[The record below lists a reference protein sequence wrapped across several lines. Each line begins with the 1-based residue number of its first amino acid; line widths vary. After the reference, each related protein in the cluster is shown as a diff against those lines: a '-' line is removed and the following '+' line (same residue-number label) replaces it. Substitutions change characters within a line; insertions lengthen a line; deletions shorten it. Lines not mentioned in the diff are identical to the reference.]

1 MALRLCAQPAH
12 RSPVWNALS
21 DSPASCGPGLARDS
35 LGRTRT
41 TRPSATP
48 YLSPNGSRRED
59 GANEARRGGTCEN
72 DSSPRRCAREPVV
85 QMPGFLG
92 RLADVLARHLLSW
105 LHRRVEPGSR
115 EWLDALTAES
125 ECAEDGWQRLRW
137 ALGGVPLV
145 WTINQRRQRNEPAR
159 GIMRARIVLGVA
171 NIVAIAGWYAVIIP
185 ATYGATHFLRCHLSF
200 GNQPGGC
207 QEHPFVFASIAI
219 GGAGLGMIIALA
231 LRARFAAYWWAV
243 FSAFNTVGS
252 VWYLR
257 SGIVDLPRYGATQS
271 AMLMAATF
279 GVVLAA
285 IMRDT
290 PGTETDSAG
299 ALIAGTIS
307 FAMVDAL
314 IRMRDRLLVAD
325 NVNHYA
331 VLGSAMF
338 AAMLAGLIGRH
349 ERTPVERPL

>member
-1 MALRLCAQPAH
+1 
-12 RSPVWNALS
+12 
-21 DSPASCGPGLARDS
+21 
-35 LGRTRT
+35 
-41 TRPSATP
+41 
-48 YLSPNGSRRED
+48 
-59 GANEARRGGTCEN
+59 
-72 DSSPRRCAREPVV
+72 
-85 QMPGFLG
+85 MPTHGFLG
-92 RLADVLARHLLSW
+92 RLADALARQLLSW

-125 ECAEDGWQRLRW
+125 ECADDGWQRLRW

-145 WTINQRRQRNEPAR
+145 WTINGRRRMNEPTR
-159 GIMRARIVLGVA
+159 GTMRARIVRGVA
-171 NIVAIAGWYAVIIP
+171 NIAGIASGFAVIIP
-185 ATYGATHFLRCHLSF
+185 ATYLATYFFRCHLFF

-219 GGAGLGMIIALA
+219 GGGVLGMIIALA

-243 FSAFNTVGS
+243 VSGFNTVGS

-285 IMRDT
+285 IMRDA
-290 PGTETDSAG
+290 PWTETDHGPVHHVGDSAG
-299 ALIAGTIS
+299 APASFLSRHRIAALLIAGTIS
-307 FAMVDAL
+307 FAMADAL
-314 IRMRDRLLVAD
+314 IRMRDRHLVAD

-331 VLGSAMF
+331 LLGSAMF
-338 AAMLAGLIGRH
+338 AAILAGLIGRH
-349 ERTPVERPL
+349 GSRFSAKGCSGTE

>member
-1 MALRLCAQPAH
+1 M
-12 RSPVWNALS
+12 
-21 DSPASCGPGLARDS
+21 
-35 LGRTRT
+35 
-41 TRPSATP
+41 
-48 YLSPNGSRRED
+48 
-59 GANEARRGGTCEN
+59 
-72 DSSPRRCAREPVV
+72 

-92 RLADVLARHLLSW
+92 RLADVLARQLLSW

-115 EWLDALTAES
+115 EWLDALIAES
-125 ECAEDGWQRLRW
+125 ECADDGWQRLRW

-145 WTINQRRQRNEPAR
+145 WTINQRRKRNEPTR
-159 GIMRARIVLGVA
+159 DTMRALIVPGVA
-171 NIVAIAGWYAVIIP
+171 NIAALAGRYAVIIP
-185 ATYGATHFLRCHLSF
+185 AVLLAAHFLRCHLSF

-207 QEHPFVFASIAI
+207 QEHPFVFGSIAV
-219 GGAGLGMIIALA
+219 GGAVLGMIVALA

-243 FSAFNTVGS
+243 FSVFNTVGS

-271 AMLMAATF
+271 AMLMAATC

-285 IMRDT
+285 IMRET
-290 PGTETDSAG
+290 PGTETDHGPSFLSQHRMTAHV
-299 ALIAGTIS
+299 IAGTIS
-307 FAMVDAL
+307 FALVESL
-314 IRMRDRLLVAD
+314 IRMRDCYLVAD

-338 AAMLAGLIGRH
+338 AAILAGLIGRH

>member
-1 MALRLCAQPAH
+1 
-12 RSPVWNALS
+12 
-21 DSPASCGPGLARDS
+21 
-35 LGRTRT
+35 
-41 TRPSATP
+41 
-48 YLSPNGSRRED
+48 
-59 GANEARRGGTCEN
+59 
-72 DSSPRRCAREPVV
+72 V
-85 QMPGFLG
+85 QMHGFLG
-92 RLADVLARHLLSW
+92 RLADVLARRVLSW

-125 ECAEDGWQRLRW
+125 ECADDGWQRLRW

-145 WTINQRRQRNEPAR
+145 WTINKRHQMNEPTR
-159 GIMRARIVLGVA
+159 GTMRALIVPGVA
-171 NIVAIAGWYAVIIP
+171 NIAAIAGWYAVIIP
-185 ATYGATHFLRCHLSF
+185 ATYVATHFFRCHLFF

-207 QEHPFVFASIAI
+207 QEHPFVFGAIAI
-219 GGAGLGMIIALA
+219 CGGVLGMIIALA

-243 FSAFNTVGS
+243 FSVFNTVGS

-285 IMRDT
+285 IMREN
-290 PGTETDSAG
+290 PAHHVGDSAEPP
-299 ALIAGTIS
+299 ASLPSRHRITAHLIAGTIS
-307 FAMVDAL
+307 FAMADSL
-314 IRMRDRLLVAD
+314 IRMRDRHLVAD

-331 VLGSAMF
+331 VVGSAMF

-349 ERTPVERPL
+349 GSRLSAKGTTPVERPL

>member
-1 MALRLCAQPAH
+1 
-12 RSPVWNALS
+12 
-21 DSPASCGPGLARDS
+21 
-35 LGRTRT
+35 
-41 TRPSATP
+41 
-48 YLSPNGSRRED
+48 
-59 GANEARRGGTCEN
+59 
-72 DSSPRRCAREPVV
+72 
-85 QMPGFLG
+85 MPIHGFLG
-92 RLADVLARHLLSW
+92 RLADVLARQLLSW
-105 LHRRVEPGSR
+105 LHRRVAPGSR

-125 ECAEDGWQRLRW
+125 QCADDGWQRLRW

-145 WTINQRRQRNEPAR
+145 WTINQRRQRNEPTR
-159 GIMRARIVLGVA
+159 GTMRALILPGVA
-171 NIVAIAGWYAVIIP
+171 NIAAIAGGYAVIIP
-185 ATYGATHFLRCHLSF
+185 AIYGATHFLRCHLSF

-219 GGAGLGMIIALA
+219 GGAVLGMIIALA

-243 FSAFNTVGS
+243 FSVFNTVGS

-271 AMLMAATF
+271 AMLMAATC

-285 IMRDT
+285 IMRET
-290 PGTETDSAG
+290 SWTETDSAG

-314 IRMRDRLLVAD
+314 IRMRDRLLVAH

-331 VLGSAMF
+331 ILGSALF
-338 AAMLAGLIGRH
+338 AAILAGLIRRH
-349 ERTPVERPL
+349 HRTPEERPL